1 MEFLRC
7 SAEIADGIRLLGF
20 QFRKETGGRRLL
32 RSNGSMHTIK
42 KMCRKP
48 LAILALLVL
57 LGALP
62 DTTIACVAYCSPA
75 GVMHGSAHVT
85 QRGPSNGHEHFPGMT
100 ENCRQCDSHKVNASM
115 SKPAC
120 ENLPALMVLSER
132 FRCVSPTS
140 VTVQLLSPAVYFNFP
155 FLLLVSDNS
164 GPHPHLLL
172 KSDSSPSPTPL
183 RV

>member
-1 MEFLRC
+1 MFFGC
-7 SAEIADGIRLLGF
+7 AVEIADGIRFLGF
-20 QFRKETGGRRLL
+20 QLRKETGGRRLL
-32 RSNGSMHTIK
+32 RSNASMHKIR

-57 LGALP
+57 VGTLP

-75 GVMHGSAHVT
+75 GMTHGSEHVT
-85 QRGPSNGHEHFPGMT
+85 QRGPSNGHEHFPGMA
-100 ENCRQCDSHKVNASM
+100 ENCRQCDSYKVNASM

-132 FRCVSPTS
+132 FRWISPTS
-140 VTVQLLSPAVYFNFP
+140 GTVELLSPAVSFNFP
-155 FLLLVSDNS
+155 LQLLVSDNS
-164 GPHPHLLL
+164 VPQSHSLP
-172 KSDSSPSPTPL
+172 KPESSPSPTPL